1 MVGGLTAMLAGQS
14 AEEGFLTVDV
24 VTDDKE
30 NASQE
35 YTADA
40 VRQVVTEQ
48 TDRYGWDFVFL
59 GANQDAVDGTERQTA
74 GESSARCE
82 ATSQDAH
89 HYGFYF
95 AYTSNERFVHV
106 RATIQARMTR
116 ICDICDTG
124 GKFGTPSRLR

>member
-59 GANQDAVDGTERQTA
+59 GANQDAVDGT
-74 GESSARCE
+74 
-82 ATSQDAH
+82 
-89 HYGFYF
+89 
-95 AYTSNERFVHV
+95 
-106 RATIQARMTR
+106 
-116 ICDICDTG
+116 
-124 GKFGTPSRLR
+124 